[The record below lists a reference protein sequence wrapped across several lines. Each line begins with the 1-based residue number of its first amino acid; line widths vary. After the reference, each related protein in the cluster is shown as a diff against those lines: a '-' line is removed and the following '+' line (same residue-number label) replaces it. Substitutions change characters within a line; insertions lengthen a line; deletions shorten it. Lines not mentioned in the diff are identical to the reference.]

1 MDRQVATLM
10 LREHGIT
17 PTQQRV
23 EIAQYLFAQPR
34 HVSAEQVMELVNG
47 GRPRV
52 SKATIYNTLNLFSRK
67 GLVRQIIV
75 DPTKMFYDSNIGRH
89 HHFYNIDTGELTDV
103 PPGTIQVDDLPELPA
118 GTVAAGIDVIIR
130 VRTEET

>member
-1 MDRQVATLM
+1 
-10 LREHGIT
+10 
-17 PTQQRV
+17 
-23 EIAQYLFAQPR
+23 
-34 HVSAEQVMELVNG
+34 MELVNG

-75 DPTKMFYDSNIGRH
+75 DPTKMFYDSNVGKH

-103 PPGTIQVDDLPELPA
+103 PPGSIQVDDLPELPA

-130 VRTEET
+130 VRAEQT

>member
-1 MDRQVATLM
+1 MDRQAATSL

-23 EIAQYLFAQPR
+23 EVAQYLFSQPR
-34 HVSAEQVMELVNG
+34 HVSAEQVMELVND

-75 DPTKMFYDSNIGRH
+75 DPTKMFYDSNVGKH
-89 HHFYNIDTGELTDV
+89 HHFYNVDTGELTDV
-103 PPGTIQVDDLPELPA
+103 PPGTIEVDDLPELPA

-130 VRTEET
+130 VRTEQA